1 MKFRG
6 IRLIYLVVLLIGV
19 SGCST
24 VASQI
29 EKVSKDR
36 SAYVVCIDGR
46 AWLYGGG
53 NVIIVG
59 VKKSF
64 FGYVIADSECN
75 VNIAKLPIEE
85 EKEMLLW

>member
-6 IRLIYLVVLLIGV
+6 MKLIYLVVLLIGV

-36 SAYVVCIDGR
+36 SAYVVCIKGR

-53 NVIIVG
+53 SVLIVG

-64 FGYVIADSECN
+64 FGFVVVDNECTIN
-75 VNIAKLPIEE
+75 LGK
-85 EKEMLLW
+85 